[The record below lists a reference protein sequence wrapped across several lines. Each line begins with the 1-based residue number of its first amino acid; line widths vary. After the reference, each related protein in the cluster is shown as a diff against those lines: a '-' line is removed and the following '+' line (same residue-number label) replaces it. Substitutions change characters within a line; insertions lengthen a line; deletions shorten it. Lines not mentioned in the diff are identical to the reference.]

1 MKTVRAR
8 LASRLARRARA
19 LDARRTSRST
29 PSRAFDRR
37 VGARARECGV
47 KARRTVPARMRATTR
62 ASRARAA
69 PSRGETRG
77 ARARRLSRARRRA
90 IDARA
95 SAPMVFDAVAQF
107 VASVDE
113 TPRDVAASA
122 LTTIGA
128 FVWVKAFDAL
138 ADRGAFASTTS
149 RKLVHVT
156 SGTFFACTWPLFSAS
171 GAARFFAAAIPLA
184 QGVRLFG
191 IGSGMIKN
199 ASAVRAVSREGGK
212 EELLKGPLYYTAVLA
227 ACTSAYWRTNPIG
240 IVAMAM
246 MCGGDG
252 FADLVG
258 RKFGKGNALPWNE
271 EKSFAGSAGFVAGG
285 FGVASGCVS
294 IDKRDSRFAICDSRF
309 ARDIARDASGCAFD
323 ARASA
328 RSRRLTSRRFVSS
341 PTQIIGV
348 FRRVWLHRSHADDV
362 LCHAHHRFR
371 VRARG
376 IVTDHVHRRR

>member
-1 MKTVRAR
+1 
-8 LASRLARRARA
+8 
-19 LDARRTSRST
+19 
-29 PSRAFDRR
+29 
-37 VGARARECGV
+37 
-47 KARRTVPARMRATTR
+47 MRATTR

-294 IDKRDSRFAICDSRF
+294 IDTRIAILRFAIRARYRSRCVGVCF
-309 ARDIARDASGCAFD
+309 RRARVRSISKTDIAPFRFVADADYWRIST
-323 ARASA
+323 RLASSKPRRRRTLSRSSSLSRA
-328 RSRRLTSRRFVSS
+328 RSWNRYRSRPSSTITFPSPSPPSRAVRCYIRFHSRYRRRHSATRATRNQHAQLSRNFHS
-341 PTQIIGV
+341 Q
-348 FRRVWLHRSHADDV
+348 LHRHA
-362 LCHAHHRFR
+362 R
-371 VRARG
+371 
-376 IVTDHVHRRR
+376 HRR

>member
-1 MKTVRAR
+1 
-8 LASRLARRARA
+8 
-19 LDARRTSRST
+19 
-29 PSRAFDRR
+29 
-37 VGARARECGV
+37 
-47 KARRTVPARMRATTR
+47 MRATTR

-294 IDKRDSRFAICDSRF
+294 IDKRESRFAIFDSRF

-348 FRRVWLHRSHADDV
+348 FRRVWLHRSHADDI